1 MKNYLP
7 FIFTRSRT
15 DLTSASLFYTN
26 FIYQSLIP
34 MKSLLLSVMIL
45 LWVNPL
51 RAQQKTMKDPAAYF
65 PEKRAKV
72 LVVGMFHT
80 DYPNM
85 DAYKV
90 TDKDKID
97 VLTEPKKTEVT
108 ELVNYIKRFKPN
120 KIAVEAF
127 DNWKATEKLRAYQQG
142 AYRTERDE
150 RFQVAMRIAA
160 DLKLDTL
167 YGLDATTL
175 SDDWERKDSVYTQHL
190 FKDFDF
196 SNEDKYNAMVGNWMN
211 YDNQMVGQVNLLHY
225 IRYLNSKAYHRLG
238 YGAYLIGDF
247 KLDDNRG
254 ADILSIWWYNRNLR
268 IFRKLQQIT
277 EGPEDRILFVIGNGH
292 ACILRQLLEC
302 SPEYEFVEF
311 DSLKK

>member
-1 MKNYLP
+1 MKP
-7 FIFTRSRT
+7 I
-15 DLTSASLFYTN
+15 
-26 FIYQSLIP
+26 
-34 MKSLLLSVMIL
+34 LLLLAIFLQV
-45 LWVNPL
+45 VPL
-51 RAQQKTMKDPAAYF
+51 SAQQKTIKSPSSYF

-97 VLTEPKKTEVT
+97 VLAEPKKSEVT
-108 ELVNYIKRFKPN
+108 ELVNYIKLFKPN
-120 KIAVEAF
+120 KIAIEAF
-127 DNWKATEKLRAYQQG
+127 DNWKATDKLREYKQG
-142 AYRTERDE
+142 GHRQERDE
-150 RFQVAMRIAA
+150 RFQLAMRIANE
-160 DLKLDTL
+160 LKLDTL
-167 YGLDATTL
+167 YGLDATSM
-175 SDDWERKDSVYTQHL
+175 SDDLERRDSTYTKRL

-196 SNEDKYNAMVGNWMN
+196 SSDDKYNAMVENWIN
-211 YDNQMVGQVNLLHY
+211 SENQLTSQVNLLRY
-225 IRYLNSKAYHRLG
+225 VQYLNTREYHRLG

-254 ADILSIWWYNRNLR
+254 ADVLSIWWYNRNLR

-277 EGPEDRILFVIGNGH
+277 EGPEDRILFIIGNGH

-302 SPEYEFVEF
+302 SPEYQFVAF